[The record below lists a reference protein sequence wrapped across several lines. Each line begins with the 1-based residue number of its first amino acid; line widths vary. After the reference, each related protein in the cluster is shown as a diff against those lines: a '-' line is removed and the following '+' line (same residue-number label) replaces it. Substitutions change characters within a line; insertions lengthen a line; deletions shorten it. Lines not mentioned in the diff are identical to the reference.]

1 MENKIDI
8 EGEAK
13 RMIEIHENGIYMNLE
28 EAADGTLKLLHFSAA
43 PYDPAVISEEN
54 KRGFRLVEVQVPG
67 IDRPEERH
75 GTKFVVT
82 APGYRLK
89 YENHLDERNEFG
101 RKLTFITSDAETGL
115 VVRSCF
121 QFYDGIAVVR
131 SWTEVENRGSETQTL
146 EYVSSFA
153 LTGLGKGGLQ
163 NRDDKLLLSIPH
175 NSWQREI
182 QWKTYTLP
190 ELGLC
195 LNQPPHAARS
205 SKTINI
211 TNVGNWSAKEYIPAG
226 FLEDTET
233 GESLLWQIEQNGSWH
248 WEISDQTGFLY
259 LQLSGPSETWAH
271 WSKDLKPGESFVT
284 VPAAVSPVIG
294 GFEEANIEMT
304 KYRRRIRRPNA
315 DNEKMAV
322 IFNDYMNCLWADPTT
337 AKELPLIDAAAK
349 AGCDYFVIDAGWYS
363 AGFWW
368 DNVGEWKPSI
378 ERFPEGLK
386 WLMDHIRSKGMIPGV
401 WLEIEVMGINCELAK
416 KLPDDWFFCRHGKR
430 IYDRSRYQ
438 LDFRNPEVRA
448 FADEII
454 DRFVNEYHVGYIKMD
469 YNIEPGIGTE
479 INADS
484 YGDGLL
490 EHERAYLAWL
500 DAVFVRYPELIIEN
514 CSSGGLRMDYAMLSR
529 HSIQSTSDVE
539 DYRYYA
545 TIAANAPSVLTPEQA
560 AVWSYPLTDGDDE
573 QTIFNMVNAMML
585 RIHQSGHLAEINP
598 SGKKLVKEG
607 IRVYKRMRGD
617 IRKSFAFWPLGLSDY
632 DDPWVSLGL
641 RTDRKAYIAVWRRN
655 SSDDTIVLPVDFL
668 SGKKVKAELLY
679 PGKAS
684 CEYSW
689 NPGTSSL
696 TVKLPEQYTARIFR
710 LRF

>member
-1 MENKIDI
+1 MKETTRDFADNK
-8 EGEAK
+8 
-13 RMIEIHENGIYMNLE
+13 MIEIHENGIYMNLE
-28 EAADGTLKLLHFSAA
+28 EAADGTLKLLHFSAL
-43 PYDPAVISEEN
+43 PYDPTLIPNEN

-67 IDRPEERH
+67 LDRPEERH

-89 YENHLDERNEFG
+89 FDKYLDERNEFG
-101 RKLTFITSDAETGL
+101 RKLIFVTSDRETGL
-115 VVRSCF
+115 VVHSCF
-121 QFYDGIAVVR
+121 QFYDGIAAVR
-131 SWTEVENRGSETQTL
+131 SWTEVENSGTETQTL

-163 NRDDKLLLSIPH
+163 KRDEKLLLSIPH

-190 ELGLC
+190 ELGIC
-195 LNQPPHAARS
+195 MNQPEYASRS
-205 SKTINI
+205 SKTISI
-211 TNVGNWSAKEYIPAG
+211 TNIGNWSAKEYIPAG
-226 FLEDTET
+226 FLEDTES

-271 WSKDLKPGESFVT
+271 WSKDLKPGDRFVT
-284 VPAAVSPVIG
+284 VPAAVCPVCG
-294 GFEEANIEMT
+294 GFEKANEEMT
-304 KYRRRIRRPNA
+304 KYRRRIRRPNT

-349 AGCDYFVIDAGWYS
+349 AGCDYYVIDAGWYS
-363 AGFWW
+363 DGFWW
-368 DNVGEWKPSI
+368 DSVGEWKPAPG
-378 ERFPEGLK
+378 RFPEGLK

-416 KLPDDWFFCRHGKR
+416 KLPDSWFFCRHGKR
-430 IYDRSRYQ
+430 VYDRSRYQ

-479 INADS
+479 INSDS

-500 DAVFVRYPELIIEN
+500 DAVFARYPELIIEN

-529 HSIQSTSDVE
+529 YSIQSTSDVE

-560 AVWSYPLTDGDDE
+560 AVWSYPLADGDDE
-573 QTIFNMVNAMML
+573 QTAFNMVNAMML
-585 RIHQSGHLAEINP
+585 RIHQSGHLARINP

-607 IRVYKRMRGD
+607 IRVYKRMRND
-617 IRKSFAFWPLGLSDY
+617 IRNSFAFWPLGLSDY
-632 DDPWVSLGL
+632 DDPWVSLGM
-641 RTDRKAYIAVWRRN
+641 RTNRRAYVAVWRR
-655 SSDDTIVLPVDFL
+655 SSENDTINLPISFL
-668 SGKKVKAELLY
+668 QDKKVRVQLLY
-679 PGKAS
+679 PAEAPCS
-684 CEYSW
+684 YSY

-696 TVKLPEQYTARIFR
+696 TVKIPEQYSARIFL
-710 LRF
+710 LRY

>member
-1 MENKIDI
+1 MLEFY
-8 EGEAK
+8 
-13 RMIEIHENGIYMNLE
+13 ENGIYMNLE
-28 EAADGTLKLLHFSAA
+28 KADDGTLKLLHLSSL
-43 PYDPAVISEEN
+43 PYNPASIPEEN
-54 KRGFRLVEVQVPG
+54 KRGFRLAEVQVPG

-75 GTKFVVT
+75 GTKFIVT

-89 YENHLDERNEFG
+89 YDSCLDERNEYG
-101 RKLTFITSDAETGL
+101 RKLTFLTGDAETGL
-115 VVRSCF
+115 AVYSCF
-121 QFYDGIAVVR
+121 QFYDGIQVIR
-131 SWTEVENRGSETQTL
+131 SWTEVENRGRETQTL

-153 LTGLGKGGLQ
+153 LTGLGKGGIRK
-163 NRDDKLLLSIPH
+163 RDDKLRLHIPH

-182 QWKTYTLP
+182 QWKVYSLP
-190 ELGLC
+190 DLGLC
-195 LNQPPHAARS
+195 LNQPVHISRS
-205 SKTINI
+205 SKTINVI
-211 TNVGNWSAKEYIPAG
+211 NTGNWSAKEFIPAG

-233 GESLLWQIEQNGSWH
+233 GESLLWQIEHNGSWH

-271 WSKDLKPGESFVT
+271 WSKNLRPGERFIS
-284 VPAAVSPVIG
+284 VPAAVSPVTG
-294 GFEEANIEMT
+294 GFEKANEEMT
-304 KYRRRIRRPNA
+304 KYRRRIRRPNK
-315 DNEKMAV
+315 DNENLAV
-322 IFNDYMNCLWADPTT
+322 IFNDYMNCLFADPTT

-349 AGCDYFVIDAGWYS
+349 AGCEYYCIDAGWYS

-368 DNVGEWKPSI
+368 DSVGEWKPSP
-378 ERFPEGLK
+378 ERFPEGLM

-438 LDFRNPEVRA
+438 LDFRNPDVRA

-454 DRFVNEYHVGYIKMD
+454 DRFVQQYHVGYIKMD

-490 EHERAYLAWL
+490 EHERAYLKWL
-500 DAVFVRYPELIIEN
+500 DAVFARYPDLIIEN
-514 CSSGGLRMDYAMLSR
+514 CSSGGLRMDHAMLSR

-539 DYRYYA
+539 DYRVYA
-545 TIAANAPSVLTPEQA
+545 TISANAPSVLTPEQA

-585 RIHQSGHLAEINP
+585 RIHQSGHLAEISP
-598 SGKKLVKEG
+598 SGKKLVHEG
-607 IRVYKRMRGD
+607 IRTYKRMRKD
-617 IRKSFAFWPLGLSDY
+617 IRQSYPFWPIGLSNY
-632 DDPWVSLGL
+632 TDPWVSLGL
-641 RTDRKAYIAVWRRN
+641 RTERKAYIAVWRRN
-655 SSDDTIVLPVDFL
+655 SMDDTVVLPVNFL
-668 SGKKVKAELLY
+668 KDKKVKVRQLFPREA
-679 PGKAS
+679 P

-689 NPGTSSL
+689 NSGSSSL
-696 TVKLPEQYTARIFR
+696 SVKLPEEYTARIFM
-710 LRF
+710 LQY

>member
-1 MENKIDI
+1 MTENHDVSRKML
-8 EGEAK
+8 EFY
-13 RMIEIHENGIYMNLE
+13 ENGIYMNLE
-28 EAADGTLKLLHFSAA
+28 TAADGTLKLLHFSAA
-43 PYDPAVISEEN
+43 PYDPAVIPKEN
-54 KRGFRLVEVQVPG
+54 KRGFRLVELQVPG

-89 YENHLDERNEFG
+89 YKNYLDERNEFG
-101 RKLTFITSDAETGL
+101 RKLTFFTSDAETGL

-131 SWTEVENRGSETQTL
+131 SWTEVENRGTETQTL

-163 NRDDKLLLSIPH
+163 NRDEKLLLSIPH

-195 LNQPPHAARS
+195 LNQPLHSSRS

-226 FLEDTET
+226 FLEDAET
-233 GESLLWQIEQNGSWH
+233 GESLLWQIEHNGSWH

-271 WSKDLKPGESFVT
+271 WSKDLKPGECFVS
-284 VPAAVSPVIG
+284 VPVAVSPVIG
-294 GFEEANIEMT
+294 GFEKANDEMT

-378 ERFPEGLK
+378 ERFPEGLM
-386 WLMDHIRSKGMIPGV
+386 WLMDHIRSRGMIPGV

-416 KLPDDWFFCRHGKR
+416 KLPDNWFFCRHGKR

-438 LDFRNPEVRA
+438 LDFRNPEVWA

-479 INADS
+479 INSDS

-500 DAVFVRYPELIIEN
+500 DAVFARYPDLVIEN

-560 AVWSYPLTDGDDE
+560 AVWSYPLADGSDE

-585 RIHQSGHLAEINP
+585 RIHQSGHLAQIN
-598 SGKKLVKEG
+598 SNGKKLVKEG

-641 RTDRKAYIAVWRRN
+641 RTELKAYVAVWRRN
-655 SSDDTIVLPVDFL
+655 SSDDTVVLPIDFL

-679 PGKAS
+679 PGKAP

-710 LRF
+710 LRY